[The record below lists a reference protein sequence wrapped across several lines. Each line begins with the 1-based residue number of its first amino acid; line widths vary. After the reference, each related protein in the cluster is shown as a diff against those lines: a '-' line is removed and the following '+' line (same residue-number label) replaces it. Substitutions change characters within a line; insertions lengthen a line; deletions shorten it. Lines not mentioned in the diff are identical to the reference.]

1 MTIGISNRPDRFMTE
16 RSGSEGI
23 GEESNPPK
31 LGTFIKIREYL
42 KVKKAGK
49 SQSVTGLVLNFR
61 NSGFY

>member
-1 MTIGISNRPDRFMTE
+1 M
-16 RSGSEGI
+16 EGI